1 MFINI
6 YYKTPIALPTLKYV
20 SFYPL
25 QLTHFVM
32 IKELKYCESVGQ
44 TLVVTESVKN
54 KSREFIKKYMA
65 KYGDVYIRPK
75 NDPEFREL
83 PAITKHE

>member
-1 MFINI
+1 MTIYIGGKSNNFFI
-6 YYKTPIALPTLKYV
+6 Y
-20 SFYPL
+20 FF

-54 KSREFIKKYMA
+54 KSREFIKRYMTKYE
-65 KYGDVYIRPK
+65 DVYLKPE
-75 NDPEFREL
+75 NDPEFKEIPYSL
-83 PAITKHE
+83 

>member
-1 MFINI
+1 MLLFLKPVKKSI
-6 YYKTPIALPTLKYV
+6 KTNV
-20 SFYPL
+20 FFFSHF

-65 KYGDVYIRPK
+65 KYGDVYIKPA
-75 NDPEFREL
+75 NDPEFKDIPFTL
-83 PAITKHE
+83 